1 MCGVAGLITWNQTY
15 TSFSPQRVCSAMT
28 NALAHRGNDGEHFF
42 TSPSERC
49 FFGHRRL
56 SIIDTTSAGQQPMQS
71 NNGRFT
77 LVYNGEIYN
86 FKELKGQLQKEGACF
101 TSESDTEVLLHGYIL
116 WGTAIF
122 KKLRGMFAGGIWD
135 EQKQSLI
142 IFRDHIGIKP
152 LYWWHDQH
160 HAAFA
165 SELTALRK
173 HPLIP
178 STINQKAVAEYF
190 SFGSIHAPRTIFN
203 DIYALEPGHFLQ
215 ISEQNIKQTNYWN
228 LSNIQSE
235 ADHTENISTTILNL
249 LHDTVAHHMISD
261 IPVGAFLSGGLDS
274 SCIVAL
280 MKEQTTKPIN
290 TFSIGFDYAGR
301 DIDEST
307 YATNIAE
314 YLGTKHQNII
324 CTSKTFIDNFD
335 HFIAHLDQPSTDG
348 FNSFLVS
355 QVTAQK
361 VHVALSGLGGDE
373 LFLGY
378 RYHQEIMRMMPL
390 ADSSFY
396 PALSHL
402 SALANKSS
410 IIKKILYHSYF
421 RGFERLHQNQTLD
434 GYLAA
439 RTIANPLFRPNEHTK
454 EYQADAHAQL
464 HAMFDQEKDLLNAY
478 SKAELAFYTPG
489 TLLRDADVTGMAFT
503 LEVRFPF
510 LDIPLIEYMLKLP
523 SSYKISTNKLY
534 PKPLLRSVLSTLMPL
549 DLLVPAKRGFE
560 MPLGSWILEHASLLE
575 PIKNNNFIHQELLK
589 KEITLLK
596 KKPTEYL
603 PIWQSILF
611 THWLAHHHLSY
622 A

>member
-1 MCGVAGLITWNQTY
+1 MCGVARFITENNIPLT
-15 TSFSPQRVCSAMT
+15 FCPQKTCYAMT

-42 TSPSERC
+42 ISTSERC

-56 SIIDTTSAGQQPMQS
+56 SIIDTTSAGEQPMQS
-71 NNGRFT
+71 NDGRFT

-86 FKELKGQLQKEGACF
+86 FKKLKSQLLQEGASF
-101 TSESDTEVLLHGYIL
+101 TSESDTEVLLQGYIF
-116 WGTAIF
+116 WGTAVF
-122 KKLRGMFAGGIWD
+122 KQLRGMFAGGIWD
-135 EQKQSLI
+135 EQKQELI
-142 IFRDHIGIKP
+142 IFRDQIGIKP

-160 HAAFA
+160 HFAFA

-178 STINQKAVAEYF
+178 STINQAATAEYF
-190 SFGSIHAPRTIFN
+190 SSGSIHAPRTIFN
-203 DIYALEPGHFLQ
+203 DIHALEPGHFLQ
-215 ISEQNIKQTNYWN
+215 ISQQNIRQTNYWN
-228 LSNIQSE
+228 LTNFQSSE
-235 ADHTENISTTILNL
+235 NHGENIPEKILDL
-249 LHDTVAHHMISD
+249 LRDAVAHHMISD
-261 IPVGAFLSGGLDS
+261 IPVGAFLSGGVDS

-280 MKEQTTKPIN
+280 MKEQTTEPIN
-290 TFSIGFDYAGR
+290 TFSIGFDHAGKQ
-301 DIDEST
+301 IDESM
-307 YATNIAE
+307 YATNIAN

-355 QVTAQK
+355 QATAQK

-378 RYHQEIMRMMPL
+378 RYHQELARVIPL
-390 ADSSFY
+390 ANSFFY

-410 IIKKILYHSYF
+410 IIKKMLYHSYF
-421 RGFERLHQNQTLD
+421 RGFERLYESQKCD

-439 RTIANPLFRPNEHTK
+439 RTIATPLFLPNKQTK
-454 EYQADAHAQL
+454 EYQTDALAQL
-464 HAMFDQEKDLLNAY
+464 HAIFDQEKDLLNAY
-478 SKAELAFYTPG
+478 SKAELAWYTPG

-523 SSYKISTNKLY
+523 SSYKISTNNLD

-560 MPLGSWILEHASLLE
+560 MPLGSWLLEHPSLFE
-575 PIKNNNFIHQELLK
+575 PIKNARFIPQELLK
-589 KEITLLK
+589 KQIALLK

>member
-1 MCGVAGLITWNQTY
+1 MCGVAGLITWNQAPI
-15 TSFSPQRVCSAMT
+15 SFSPQKACQSMT

-42 TSPSERC
+42 ISASDRC
-49 FFGHRRL
+49 FLGHRRL

-71 NNGRFT
+71 NDGRFT

-86 FKELKGQLQKEGACF
+86 FKKLKSQLQQEGASF
-101 TSESDTEVLLHGYIL
+101 TSESDTEVLLQGYIL
-116 WGTAIF
+116 WGTDIF
-122 KKLRGMFAGGIWD
+122 KQLRGMFAGGIWD
-135 EQKQSLI
+135 EQKQELI
-142 IFRDHIGIKP
+142 IFRDQIGIKQ
-152 LYWWHDQH
+152 LYWWQDQDH
-160 HAAFA
+160 FSFA

-178 STINQKAVAEYF
+178 SIINQAGVAEYF
-190 SFGSIHAPRTIFN
+190 SSGSIHPPRTIFN
-203 DIYALEPGHFLQ
+203 DIHALEPGHFLQ
-215 ISEQNIKQTNYWN
+215 ISQQNIKQTKYWS
-228 LSNIQSE
+228 LTNIQSRE
-235 ADHTENISTTILNL
+235 HHGENIPEKILDL
-249 LHDTVAHHMISD
+249 LRDAVAHHIISD
-261 IPVGAFLSGGLDS
+261 IPVGAFLSGGVDS

-280 MKEQTTKPIN
+280 MKEQTTETIN
-290 TFSIGFDYAGR
+290 TFSIGFDHAGKQ
-301 DIDEST
+301 IDESM
-307 YATNIAE
+307 YANNIAK
-314 YLGTKHQNII
+314 YLGTEHQNII

-355 QVTAQK
+355 QATAQK

-378 RYHQEIMRMMPL
+378 RYHQELARIMPL
-390 ADSSFY
+390 TNSFFY

-402 SALANKSS
+402 SALANKFS
-410 IIKKILYHSYF
+410 IIKKMLYHSSF
-421 RGFERLHQNQTLD
+421 RGFERLYESQKYD

-439 RTIANPLFRPNEHTK
+439 RTITDYPFMQNQQR
-454 EYQADAHAQL
+454 YQADALAQL
-464 HAMFDQEKDLLNAY
+464 HAIFDQEKDVLNAY
-478 SKAELAFYTPG
+478 SKAELAWYTPG

-523 SSYKISTNKLY
+523 SSYKISTNNLT
-534 PKPLLRSVLSTLMPL
+534 PKPLLRSILSTLMPL
-549 DLLVPAKRGFE
+549 NLLVPTKSGFE
-560 MPLGSWILEHASLLE
+560 MPLGSWILEHPVLLE
-575 PIKNNNFIHQELLK
+575 PIKNDQFIPRELLK
-589 KEITLLK
+589 KQLALLK

-611 THWLAHHHLSY
+611 THWLTHHHLSY